1 LICQGAESDAC
12 LTAKQAHT
20 LGVLYEGLHDAA
32 GKQIFPGYLP
42 GAELGPGG
50 WASWITGSAPRTSAL
65 YVFSTNYFINM
76 VYENK
81 DWNYKDA
88 VIADTYKVQLE
99 KTSPILNATDPN
111 LRPFASRGGKLILY
125 HGWNDPAIPAL
136 NTINYY
142 NDVRATVG
150 AASADSFTRLFMIP
164 GMQHCLSGPGA
175 VSFDQWDL
183 PMTAVPDDPQHDV
196 YLALEAWVEKGS
208 APESM
213 VAAKYDQTANPPKL
227 QMTRPLCAYP
237 KAAKYK
243 GSGDTNDAAN
253 FTCSAK

>member
-1 LICQGAESDAC
+1 M
-12 LTAKQAHT
+12 
-20 LGVLYEGLHDAA
+20 LYGGLHDAA
-32 GKQIFPGYLP
+32 GKLIFPGYLP

-50 WASWITGSAPRTSAL
+50 WASWTTGSAPGTSSL
-65 YVFSTNYFINM
+65 YVFSTNYFIDM

-81 DWNYKDA
+81 DWNYKEA
-88 VIADTYKVQLE
+88 AIADTYKAALE
-99 KTSPILNATDPN
+99 RTSQMLDATDPN
-111 LRPFASRGGKLILY
+111 LKPFAARGGKLILY

-142 NDVRATVG
+142 NGVRATVG
-150 AASADSFTRLFMIP
+150 ARSADSFVRLFMIP

-175 VSFDQWDL
+175 TSIDQWDM
-183 PMTAVPDDPQHDV
+183 PMTAVPDDAQHDV

-213 VAAKYDQTANPPKL
+213 TAGKYDLTANPPKL
-227 QMTRPLCAYP
+227 QLTRPLCAYP
-237 KAAKYK
+237 KAAQYK

-253 FTCSAK
+253 FTCAATN